1 MSDFLRP
8 GEKLWSSPG
17 CKDEGQDKQ
26 HGGGGGVAVI
36 RGKRKGSP
44 VVLLERPFI
53 RCSSCWV
60 IYLFSHVVDLWPGR
74 PGAEEMGCEFY
85 LFIYL
90 FALLGSTEVL
100 RNPDLKPE
108 PR

>member
-8 GEKLWSSPG
+8 GEKAWSPPG

-26 HGGGGGVAVI
+26 HDGESVI

-53 RCSSCWV
+53 RCSSCRV
-60 IYLFSHVVDLWPGR
+60 IYFSITSAMLWNYGLADLGQR
-74 PGAEEMGCEFY
+74 RRTVRLVFFC
-85 LFIYL
+85 
-90 FALLGSTEVL
+90 LGFFG
-100 RNPDLKPE
+100 NPNLKPE
-108 PR
+108 PK